1 MFGRLTT
8 NVQICHNPN
17 MNSKVITFQD
27 YARAFPALSGALQ
40 RRPVAVESGQ
50 GLLHHSKRVRLKKL
64 IQKQKKKEIQLAT
77 WNIGTSTCKSM
88 ELVEVMKKRRVSVV
102 YLQETKW
109 KGGKA
114 KALAHGYKLFYAR
127 KNTRN
132 GVGIKEDK
140 DLKEKIIGIK
150 RAGDRII

>member
-64 IQKQKKKEIQLAT
+64 IQKQKKREIQLAT
-77 WNIGTSTCKSM
+77 WNIGTLTGKSM
-88 ELVEVMKKRRVSVV
+88 DLVEVMKRRKVS
-102 YLQETKW
+102 LACLRETM
-109 KGGKA
+109 
-114 KALAHGYKLFYAR
+114 
-127 KNTRN
+127 
-132 GVGIKEDK
+132 
-140 DLKEKIIGIK
+140 EKK
-150 RAGDRII
+150 